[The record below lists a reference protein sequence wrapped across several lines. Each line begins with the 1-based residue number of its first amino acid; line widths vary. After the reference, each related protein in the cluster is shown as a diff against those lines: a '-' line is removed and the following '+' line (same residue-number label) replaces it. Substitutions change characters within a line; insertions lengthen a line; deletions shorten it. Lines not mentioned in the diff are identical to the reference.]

1 MAENIATTSGM
12 GCLNA
17 PPLINPYSSGAPA
30 IFIDQFGRLCGSAAI
45 IGAVGEDDFGR
56 MNLDRLQR
64 DVVDIS
70 GMLIQH
76 NLPTGTAFIHYHNDG
91 DRDFVFNLWSSA
103 AGQLTWTSEIA
114 AVVNRT
120 GHLYAIGTILAQP
133 KIWQIIERAAAV
145 IQARGGTVSL
155 DPDLRKELKTNSET
169 GTRFAKMVSMSDM
182 LLPSGN
188 ELYLAA
194 GLTTAAGET
203 SALEKTI
210 STGLTKIIL
219 KRGTQGSSCFQS
231 DGAKVRASAFKID
244 EVDPT
249 GAGDCFGGAYLTCR
263 RLGLTLNQ
271 ALTYANAAGAR
282 TATVTGPIE
291 GVGNLAELDQFICL
305 YGASYLMPMSV
316 CDLVPQYQNDTLT
329 GITSICSEP
338 PLVLSA
344 ALQHGHKTGA
354 TVLIEATCN
363 QANHLGG
370 YTGLEPS
377 NFAALVT
384 ELARLE
390 HCPATQTILVG
401 DHLGPN
407 PWYEQPIKDAM
418 HEAKK
423 KMAAYVKTG
432 FRKIYLD
439 ASMECKNEPDTLN
452 DKTTALRAEQL
463 ARVAEETA
471 KTNHIKPPLYVIGT
485 EVPPPSGADHQ
496 LTSIVPTTTKDVQ
509 HTLAVHQKVF
519 EENDLSEAFLRVV
532 GLVVQ
537 PGVKFGNE
545 NVINYDRTKARDLT
559 GLLTTH
565 KIITFEAYSTDYQSH
580 QSLRSLVHDGFAIL
594 KVGPELTFMLREVLY
609 GLDLIASE
617 FLSTYGD
624 RRLNHTVK
632 RAMQAQPHNWASQ
645 YNGSEKNKRLLKH
658 NSLSDRVRYYW
669 HNGTVTAAVSQ
680 LFDSL
685 RGHLISRTLVWQFL
699 PGAAI
704 FCDAPLKPEDI
715 AIRRITKSITAYHQA
730 CHTYPIDT

>member
-1 MAENIATTSGM
+1 
-12 GCLNA
+12 
-17 PPLINPYSSGAPA
+17 
-30 IFIDQFGRLCGSAAI
+30 
-45 IGAVGEDDFGR
+45 
-56 MNLDRLQR
+56 
-64 DVVDIS
+64 
-70 GMLIQH
+70 
-76 NLPTGTAFIHYHNDG
+76 
-91 DRDFVFNLWSSA
+91 
-103 AGQLTWTSEIA
+103 
-114 AVVNRT
+114 
-120 GHLYAIGTILAQP
+120 
-133 KIWQIIERAAAV
+133 
-145 IQARGGTVSL
+145 
-155 DPDLRKELKTNSET
+155 
-169 GTRFAKMVSMSDM
+169 MVSMSDM

-194 GLTTAAGET
+194 GLTPAAGET

-210 STGLTKIIL
+210 SMGLTSIIL
-219 KRGTQGSSCFQS
+219 NRETQGSSCFQS
-231 DGAKVRASAFKID
+231 DVTKVHASAFKID

-249 GAGDCFGGAYLTCR
+249 GAGDCFGGAYLTCH
-263 RLGLTLNQ
+263 RLGATPRSSADLCQCRRCQDFNGHKTDGRCRQL
-271 ALTYANAAGAR
+271 GR
-282 TATVTGPIE
+282 TGSAH
-291 GVGNLAELDQFICL
+291 CL

-316 CDLVPQYQNDTLT
+316 CDLVPLYQNGTPM
-329 GITSICSEP
+329 GITSICSEH

-344 ALQHGHKTGA
+344 VLQHGHKTGA
-354 TVLIEATCN
+354 TVSIEATCN
-363 QANHLGG
+363 QVNHLGG

-384 ELARLE
+384 KLARLE

-432 FRKIYLD
+432 FRKIHLD
-439 ASMECKNEPDTLN
+439 ASMGCKNEPDTLN

-485 EVPPPSGADHQ
+485 EVPPPSGVDHQ

-645 YNGSEKNKRLLKH
+645 YNGSEKNQRLLKH
-658 NSLSDRVRYYW
+658 YSLSDRVRYYS

-699 PGAAI
+699 LGAAI

-730 CHTYPIDT
+730 CHPYPIDT